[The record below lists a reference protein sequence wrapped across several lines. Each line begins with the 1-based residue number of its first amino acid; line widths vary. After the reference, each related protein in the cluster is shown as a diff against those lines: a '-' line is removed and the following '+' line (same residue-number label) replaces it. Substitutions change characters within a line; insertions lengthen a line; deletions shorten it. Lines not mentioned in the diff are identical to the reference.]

1 MEGNVVSDSH
11 LFSTSRQV
19 NRTVREREREKKI
32 SQNSPP
38 HLHYV
43 CMCSFR
49 SPHEKKGTH
58 EGRFITRH
66 VSPMCCCN
74 RNRS

>member
-1 MEGNVVSDSH
+1 MEGNMLNDSH

-19 NRTVREREREKKI
+19 NLTVRERERKKNLKI
-32 SQNSPP
+32 APLTSIMYACAAFAPP
-38 HLHYV
+38 Y
-43 CMCSFR
+43 
-49 SPHEKKGTH
+49 EKKGTH

-66 VSPMCCCN
+66 VSPMCCSN